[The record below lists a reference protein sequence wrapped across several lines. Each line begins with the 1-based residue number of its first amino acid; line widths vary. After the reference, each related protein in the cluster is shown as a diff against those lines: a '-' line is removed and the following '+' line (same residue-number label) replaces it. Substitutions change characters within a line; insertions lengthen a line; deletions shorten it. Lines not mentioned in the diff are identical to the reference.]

1 MKVQKYSTLTRF
13 IEKTEN
19 FLLKNEVSNNL
30 FWEALRGPVL
40 RSSQPAWFGTIM
52 NNGKIELCGI
62 RTPANYLLLSCGKK
76 SSIDHLIKYAKAR
89 KWKLNGVSGPE
100 NASLFFTNQWLHG
113 QPDEEVGRR
122 DFLIFESPGTI
133 SRLKGKVEERN
144 FLKVVGDN
152 EWPRARLWALQ
163 FAVESTPKLNGAEV
177 VAMARE
183 MKKKKSLFFL
193 LNDQMQTCG
202 MAGYGRETPS
212 FNVINLVYVPKE
224 LRKQKIA
231 QRLILELIRLSR
243 DTKKKKCILFSDYFK
258 VGNLYDSIGLKL
270 SSRYCERKFK

>member
-30 FWEALRGPVL
+30 FWEALRGPPL
-40 RSSQPAWFGTIM
+40 RSSQSAWFGTIM

-62 RTPANYLLLSCGKK
+62 RTPSNYLLLSCGKK
-76 SSIDHLIKYAKAR
+76 SPIDHLIKYAKAR

-100 NASLFFTNQWLHG
+100 NTSLFFTNQWLHG
-113 QPDEEVGRR
+113 QPDEELGRR
-122 DFLIFESPGTI
+122 DFLIFESPWTI

-163 FAVESTPKLNGAEV
+163 FAEESTPKLNGAEV